1 METQS
6 TIKTISTGYI
16 PRPYQAEVHIA
27 LKEKRFSVL
36 CFHRRRP

>member
-1 METQS
+1 MTQETEIQ
-6 TIKTISTGYI
+6 TISTGYV